1 MESLLEHY
9 NTFLWIM
16 AGTAVIVFIAL
27 QFFEAGYGYLFDR
40 RYGPPVPNKVGWVL
54 MESPVF
60 FAMGDYQS
68 ARFGGILES
77 SVVVRIAATAI
88 LYSHN
93 EIEVMNHFV
102 KKCCNNL
109 FDRSCQCS
117 CANVDFVSAAKF

>member
-1 MESLLEHY
+1 MRAASTADSEITLFVSVYQNLGESESQTKFKKLV
-9 NTFLWIM
+9 T
-16 AGTAVIVFIAL
+16 
-27 QFFEAGYGYLFDR
+27 R
-40 RYGPPVPNKVGWVL
+40 RGVRI
-54 MESPVF
+54 SIF

-68 ARFGGILES
+68 ARFGGFFES

-109 FDRSCQCS
+109 FDRSCQRS

>member
-1 MESLLEHY
+1 MRAASAADSEICLLVSVYQNLGESKSQTKFK
-9 NTFLWIM
+9 NCIT
-16 AGTAVIVFIAL
+16 
-27 QFFEAGYGYLFDR
+27 R
-40 RYGPPVPNKVGWVL
+40 RGVRI
-54 MESPVF
+54 SVF

-77 SVVVRIAATAI
+77 SVVVCIAATAI

-117 CANVDFVSAAKF
+117 CANVDFVSAAKL